1 MNRFSA
7 QDYPSDQTKGRSC
20 SSCGDGWFWQVTIFV
35 IDCYDVR
42 DEDDGDG
49 DGDGDGDDGG
59 DGDCDGNLYDSD
71 HKKNNANTNMLC
83 SITLLPTL
91 RPKMARF

>member
-1 MNRFSA
+1 MNRFSI

-20 SSCGDGWFWQVTIFV
+20 SSCGDGWLWQVTIFV

-49 DGDGDGDDGG
+49 EGMMVAMAIV
-59 DGDCDGNLYDSD
+59 LVIFMTATM
-71 HKKNNANTNMLC
+71 KRR
-83 SITLLPTL
+83 IPTQI
-91 RPKMARF
+91 

>member
-1 MNRFSA
+1 MNTFSA

-35 IDCYDVR
+35 IGCFDVS

-49 DGDGDGDDGG
+49 DGDDGG
-59 DGDCDGNLYDSD
+59 HGDCVGNLYDSD
-71 HKKNNANTNMLC
+71 HEKKNTNTNMTC
-83 SITLLPTL
+83 SITLLPRL
-91 RPKMARF
+91 RPELTRF